1 MAIVLDAGALIAIER
16 ADRRILRLLDQAR
29 RDGVA
34 LRTSAAVVA
43 QVWRNGAKQARLGS
57 LLRAVLE
64 VPLDRRRART
74 IGEMLARA
82 RHDDV
87 VDGSIVDISEDG
99 DLVVTS
105 DPDDVAKLAEA
116 ANRRIRIV
124 PI

>member
-16 ADRRILRLLDQAR
+16 ADRRILKLLDRAQ
-29 RDGVA
+29 RDRVA

-43 QVWRNGAKQARLGS
+43 QVWRDGARQARVS
-57 LLRAVLE
+57 SILRAVLE
-64 VPLDRRRART
+64 VPLDHRRARA
-74 IGEMLARA
+74 IGVVLAAA

-87 VDGSIVDISEDG
+87 VDGSIVDVSVDG
-99 DLVVTS
+99 DLLVTS
-105 DPDDVAKLAEA
+105 DPDDIAKLADA